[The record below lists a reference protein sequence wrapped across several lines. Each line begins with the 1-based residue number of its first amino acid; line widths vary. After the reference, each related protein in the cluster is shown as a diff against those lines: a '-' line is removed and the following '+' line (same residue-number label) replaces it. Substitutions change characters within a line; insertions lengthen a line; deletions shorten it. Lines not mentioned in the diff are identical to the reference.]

1 MRLCA
6 MEHMVPG
13 DTFAERARHLREAG
27 CEAVELTVGD
37 GGPLLGSLR
46 ARVPEIVQGC
56 QEFGLRAAVV
66 TTRIA
71 DLLDQDPARR
81 AAAMA
86 ALRDNLEVAAA
97 VGAIGVL
104 LVPRFG
110 SPSLPDLSPY
120 ATAHQLEHRLL
131 VAQLREMAGDAECL
145 GVQII
150 LEPLR
155 RAAGQFLNTVAHAL
169 QICQEVESPAIRIVI
184 DTFQSQHE
192 EASIP
197 EAIGRAGATLTHV
210 HIADSNRRLPPQGSL
225 DFASIV
231 QALRAIDYDG
241 VLSFE
246 CEIPGPWRPEFEAAV
261 RHMKSFGG

>member
-56 QEFGLRAAVV
+56 REFGLRAAVV

-97 VGAIGVL
+97 VGAIGAL

-131 VAQLREMAGDAECL
+131 VAQLRELARDAERL

-169 QICQEVESPAIRIVI
+169 QICQEVESPAIRIVV

-231 QALRAIDYDG
+231 RALRAIDYDG

-261 RHMKSFGG
+261 RHMKRFGG

>member
-1 MRLCA
+1 MRFGA

-13 DTFAERARHLREAG
+13 DTFAERARHLRDVG

-46 ARVPEIVQGC
+46 ARVPEIVQVC
-56 QEFGLRAAVV
+56 RELGLRAAVV

-97 VGAIGVL
+97 VGAIGAL

-120 ATAHQLEHRLL
+120 APPISSSIVSSWPSCGSWPGMPSGSGSRSSSSRS
-131 VAQLREMAGDAECL
+131 VG
-145 GVQII
+145 
-150 LEPLR
+150 R
-155 RAAGQFLNTVAHAL
+155 RA
-169 QICQEVESPAIRIVI
+169 CS
-184 DTFQSQHE
+184 
-192 EASIP
+192 
-197 EAIGRAGATLTHV
+197 
-210 HIADSNRRLPPQGSL
+210 
-225 DFASIV
+225 
-231 QALRAIDYDG
+231 
-241 VLSFE
+241 
-246 CEIPGPWRPEFEAAV
+246 
-261 RHMKSFGG
+261 